1 MVMTKLDFFDK
12 HVKDENSRT
21 LLSQAKYTL
30 KLLILTVNYL
40 SLQMYLAEMKH
51 NTTYLLWK
59 VYLNIQL
66 SKTVLQTSKSKVI
79 ITKHILSN
87 EESLTT
93 DSSIIISSTT
103 LTSPR
108 VTDP

>member
-1 MVMTKLDFFDK
+1 MVITKLDFFDK

-40 SLQMYLAEMKH
+40 SLQMYLAELKH

-66 SKTVLQTSKSKVI
+66 SKTVLQTSKFKVI

-87 EESLTT
+87 
-93 DSSIIISSTT
+93 
-103 LTSPR
+103 
-108 VTDP
+108 

>member
-1 MVMTKLDFFDK
+1 MLKMKTQEHFWAKLNI
-12 HVKDENSRT
+12 HLN
-21 LLSQAKYTL
+21 
-30 KLLILTVNYL
+30 LILTVNYL
-40 SLQMYLAEMKH
+40 SLQMYLAELKH

-87 EESLTT
+87 
-93 DSSIIISSTT
+93 
-103 LTSPR
+103 
-108 VTDP
+108 